1 LFLETLGDALTN
13 LRMKKL
19 WKNRTLDSNDGNI
32 VLVVIVLVVSLS
44 ITTSLLTRQVIKKK
58 MWKEEKCALCRV
70 A

>member
-1 LFLETLGDALTN
+1 METLGDALTN

-19 WKNRTLDSNDGNI
+19 WKNRMLDPNDGN
-32 VLVVIVLVVSLS
+32 IVLVVSLS

-58 MWKEEKCALCRV
+58 TWKGEEKCVLCRV

>member
-1 LFLETLGDALTN
+1 METLGDALTN

-19 WKNRTLDSNDGNI
+19 WKNRMLDSNDGN
-32 VLVVIVLVVSLS
+32 IVLVVSLS

-58 MWKEEKCALCRV
+58 MWKGEEKCLLGRV

>member
-1 LFLETLGDALTN
+1 METLGDALTN

-19 WKNRTLDSNDGNI
+19 WKNRMLDPNDGN
-32 VLVVIVLVVSLS
+32 IVLVVSLS

-58 MWKEEKCALCRV
+58 MWKGEEKRVLCRV